1 MPLTLLR
8 MFGGLE
14 ETHEAMREVFK
25 SDFGLDPSGNIELRK
40 EIAILPSVWES
51 SRMQLKCQESR
62 SESSRFQAWST
73 TAPRPELGKSGY
85 AGCCVEAAQG
95 RSLKDREIPSK
106 SLIAAK
112 LEQIEDGAPIVEDLR
127 EVTSL
132 EDAHVEAYGAVI
144 DPASQTLR
152 IRPGKSMTTPPA
164 GPEDLRPRHR
174 RLGLAWDFVR
184 SRHSTRTW
192 LPMHVVRG
200 NIPIAFWSYAWRTRC
215 IAGIKTAD
223 GSTAPWPQ
231 VLAYE
236 LELRK
241 AAYRLVRDEN
251 PHAWTLPLR
260 KPWVHPTCW
269 TCISSSPPR
278 SARSRVALAR
288 RNLLFLLLPPMGAT
302 KVEAKPS
309 RCQPG
314 SANGA
319 NPRAHP
325 KANWSALSI
334 TSRVAAWRARAANLS
349 MFASVVI
356 TDIRSSNAGTRMLPS
371 RQAKVILATSDYLAT
386 WARRRF
392 RWGIHPRA
400 WPIRRPPASGVL
412 TVKHFMLKNGNGS
425 APGRVRGSS
434 SETMMS

>member
-200 NIPIAFWSYAWRTRC
+200 NIPIAF
-215 IAGIKTAD
+215 
-223 GSTAPWPQ
+223 
-231 VLAYE
+231 
-236 LELRK
+236 
-241 AAYRLVRDEN
+241 
-251 PHAWTLPLR
+251 
-260 KPWVHPTCW
+260 
-269 TCISSSPPR
+269 
-278 SARSRVALAR
+278 
-288 RNLLFLLLPPMGAT
+288 
-302 KVEAKPS
+302 
-309 RCQPG
+309 
-314 SANGA
+314 
-319 NPRAHP
+319 
-325 KANWSALSI
+325 
-334 TSRVAAWRARAANLS
+334 
-349 MFASVVI
+349 
-356 TDIRSSNAGTRMLPS
+356 
-371 RQAKVILATSDYLAT
+371 
-386 WARRRF
+386 
-392 RWGIHPRA
+392 
-400 WPIRRPPASGVL
+400 
-412 TVKHFMLKNGNGS
+412 
-425 APGRVRGSS
+425 
-434 SETMMS
+434 